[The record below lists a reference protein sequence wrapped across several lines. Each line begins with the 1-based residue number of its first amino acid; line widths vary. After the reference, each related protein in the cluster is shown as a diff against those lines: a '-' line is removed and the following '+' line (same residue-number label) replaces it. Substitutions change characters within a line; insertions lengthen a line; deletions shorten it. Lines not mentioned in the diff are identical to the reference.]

1 MKRLP
6 PVKPLTAT
14 EQYEQTYERANQI
27 DYPLP
32 PMLLTQ
38 LKSFG
43 LNEIRRKNRHLT
55 GSDNPL
61 YLILWQSIIQNTCS
75 TAFSSTTARCWI
87 GGGTRA
93 HVKWWPNKGLER
105 RRCLPSDSSAR
116 LTHTRFGVSQLT
128 N

>member
-1 MKRLP
+1 MNRLP

-55 GSDNPL
+55 GSDNPPVFDPL
-61 YLILWQSIIQNTCS
+61 AKYNPK
-75 TAFSSTTARCWI
+75 
-87 GGGTRA
+87 
-93 HVKWWPNKGLER
+93 HVQY
-105 RRCLPSDSSAR
+105 R
-116 LTHTRFGVSQLT
+116 LQ
-128 N
+128 